1 MTFIALDLFCGG
13 GGAALGLLRAGFGR
27 VVGLDIVPQ
36 PDYPGEF
43 VEADIE
49 ELNPSQLAGYDLI
62 WASPPCQAFSGQ
74 SSRRIRAAREN
85 LIPATR
91 NLLRGQQALSVIE
104 NVPGSPLRRDL
115 VLELGYFVR
124 DCGNHRRR
132 YFELRGFD
140 VPPPPL
146 RYPYRPCTV
155 ALTGHG
161 PYRAR
166 KGQPRERHL
175 PAEAA
180 AAVLGVEHIVSGTDT
195 DRRWRINQAVPPL
208 YAEYIG
214 DWALRKLRGGADDR
228 ELDETGISTW

>member
-1 MTFIALDLFCGG
+1 MPYIALDLFCGG
-13 GGAALGLLRAGFGR
+13 GGAALGLLRAGFDR
-27 VVGLDIVPQ
+27 VVGLDITPQ

-43 VEADIE
+43 VQCDIG
-49 ELNPSQLAGYDLI
+49 ELQPSQCAGYDLI

-74 SSRRIRAAREN
+74 SGTRIRATREN
-85 LIPATR
+85 LLPATR

-115 VLELGYFVR
+115 VLELGHFR
-124 DCGNHRRR
+124 ADCGNHRRR
-132 YFELRGFD
+132 LFELRGFG

-155 ALTGHG
+155 ALTGQG

-195 DRRWRINQAVPPL
+195 DRRWRINQAVPPV

-214 DWALRKLRGGADDR
+214 EWAPRKLRGGGR
-228 ELDETGISTW
+228 CFRTG